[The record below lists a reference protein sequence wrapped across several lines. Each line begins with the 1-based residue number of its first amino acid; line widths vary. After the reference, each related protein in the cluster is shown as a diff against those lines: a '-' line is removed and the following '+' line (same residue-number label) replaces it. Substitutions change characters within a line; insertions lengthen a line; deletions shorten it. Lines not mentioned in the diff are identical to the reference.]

1 MKNRI
6 LFTFCAVLLSIG
18 AMAQSG
24 VKIGFTNAD
33 YILSAMPESQEIEQ
47 QLSEYEKKF
56 TSQMQSKYQEL
67 QEKYA
72 AYQQGAAAM
81 TDDMRR
87 EREMELQNLQNSL
100 QKFQQDAES
109 AIMRKQQELL
119 EPVYDKIQNAIDKV
133 AEENG
138 YTHVLRAEAM
148 LYVKNDKDDISN
160 LVLERLGVEP
170 PADN

>member
-6 LFTFCAVLLSIG
+6 LLTIL
-18 AMAQSG
+18 AMMIMGMVNAQSN
-24 VKIGFTNAD
+24 VKIGFTNAE
-33 YILSAMPESQEIEQ
+33 YIIGLMPESKEIEQ

-56 TSQMQSKYQEL
+56 TAQMQSKYQEL

-72 AYQQGAAAM
+72 TYQQGAAAM

-87 EREMELQNLQNSL
+87 EREMELQTLQNAL

-119 EPVYDKIQNAIDKV
+119 EPVYDKVQAAIDKV
-133 AEENG
+133 AEANG
-138 YTHVLRAEAM
+138 YTHILRAEAL
-148 LYVKNDKDDISN
+148 LYSKNEKDDISN
-160 LVLERLGVEP
+160 IVLESLGIEP
-170 PADN
+170 PAK